1 MKINEIE
8 NLIQKESRWE
18 LKNEKVNNN
27 LNNLLIKILSFFS
40 VIFSLSIIGEL
51 SLLGIEL
58 YLVIIFGIFA
68 TLLIVINEF
77 IKVNKLIS
85 LFSFNRS
92 TENVII
98 SIISVLLSIVVST
111 YGIYKFLD
119 RSDKNSVKSNDIVN
133 AYISDTTKYFN
144 NKINS
149 IELLDITDIEP
160 YKSEY
165 MIYNNQLEQYISDR
179 DNYKNK
185 NLTYNTDLRSFYV
198 NINKKIDKANE
209 DIIIIYNKFTNY
221 KSEEIIKL
229 KKELDLLV
237 LGIELNRDADQ
248 YNFKS
253 KNNLII
259 GLFIFFTLLTEFGI
273 IYISIKISN
282 VDIENNLI
290 KEENNKIL
298 KDKISFIKNTKE
310 FKDFELYKNIIE
322 RITTT
327 KSKGSSITVNEIKII
342 INNFNLSNNQI
353 KKVIDELKTIGI
365 LSPSI
370 RRVSS
375 KVELDKE
382 ESLDAMRRYFEQY
395 FFKY

>member
-1 MKINEIE
+1 MKIEEIE

-18 LKNEKVNNN
+18 LKNEKVNNKF
-27 LNNLLIKILSFFS
+27 NNLLIKILSFFS
-40 VIFSLSIIGEL
+40 VVFSLSIISEL

-58 YLVIIFGIFA
+58 YLVVIFGIFA
-68 TLLIVINEF
+68 TMLIVINEF

-85 LFSFNRS
+85 VFSFNKS
-92 TENVII
+92 TENIII

-133 AYISDTTKYFN
+133 TYISDTTKYFN
-144 NKINS
+144 DKINT
-149 IELLDITDIEP
+149 IELLNITDIEP

-165 MIYNNQLEQYISDR
+165 IIYNNQLEQYISDR

-198 NINKKIDKANE
+198 DINKKIDKANE
-209 DIIIIYNKFTNY
+209 DIIFVNNKFTNY
-221 KSEEIIKL
+221 KSEEISKL
-229 KKELDLLV
+229 KNELDLLV
-237 LGIELNRDADQ
+237 SDIESNRDTAQ
-248 YNFKS
+248 YNFKN
-253 KNNLII
+253 KNNVII
-259 GLFIFFTLLTEFGI
+259 ALFIFFTLLTEFGI
-273 IYISIKISN
+273 VYISIKISN
-282 VDIENNLI
+282 VNIENNII

-310 FKDFELYKNIIE
+310 FKEFELYKNIIE

-342 INNFNLSNNQI
+342 IKNFNLSANQI
-353 KKVIDELKTIGI
+353 KQVIDELKAIGI

-370 RRVSS
+370 RRVGS

-382 ESLDAMRRYFEQY
+382 ESLTAMRRYFEPY
-395 FFKY
+395 FLKY

>member
-1 MKINEIE
+1 MKIEEIE

-18 LKNEKVNNN
+18 LKNEKTNNKF
-27 LNNLLIKILSFFS
+27 NNLLIKILSFFS
-40 VIFSLSIIGEL
+40 VVFSLSIISEL

-68 TLLIVINEF
+68 TMLIVVNEF

-85 LFSFNRS
+85 VFSFNKS
-92 TENVII
+92 TENIII
-98 SIISVLLSIVVST
+98 STISVLLSIVVST

-133 AYISDTTKYFN
+133 TYISDTTKYFN
-144 NKINS
+144 DKINT
-149 IELLDITDIEP
+149 IELLNITDIEP

-165 MIYNNQLEQYISDR
+165 IIYNNQLEQYISDR

-185 NLTYNTDLRSFYV
+185 NLTYNSDLRSFYV
-198 NINKKIDKANE
+198 DINKKIDKANE
-209 DIIIIYNKFTNY
+209 DIIYVNNKFTNY
-221 KSEEIIKL
+221 KSDEISKL
-229 KKELDLLV
+229 KNELDLLV
-237 LGIELNRDADQ
+237 SVIESNRDTAQ
-248 YNFKS
+248 YNFKN
-253 KNNLII
+253 KNNVII

-273 IYISIKISN
+273 VYISIKISN
-282 VDIENNLI
+282 VNIENSI
-290 KEENNKIL
+290 IEEENNKIL

-310 FKDFELYKNIIE
+310 FKEFELYKNIIE

-342 INNFNLSNNQI
+342 IKNFNLSANQI
-353 KKVIDELKTIGI
+353 KQVIDELKAIGI

-370 RRVSS
+370 RRVGS

-382 ESLDAMRRYFEQY
+382 ESLTAMRRYFEPY
-395 FFKY
+395 FLKY